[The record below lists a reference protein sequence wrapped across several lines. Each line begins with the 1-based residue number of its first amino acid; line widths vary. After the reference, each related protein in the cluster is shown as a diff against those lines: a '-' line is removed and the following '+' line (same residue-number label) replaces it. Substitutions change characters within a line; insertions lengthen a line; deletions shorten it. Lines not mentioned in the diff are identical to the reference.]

1 MTGYSAIAPGTDL
14 SQHARVLVRVHDAVI
29 TGGRPPVRP
38 RGVVARSWSRVLGL
52 GLDASSTNAR
62 EPLPFDE
69 VERRRRQSP
78 LSAVVDEL
86 RQVLVSVADA
96 SSFLVV
102 VTDAEGVIL
111 WREGSARVRL
121 RADALGFTEGA
132 RWTEATV
139 GTNAIG
145 TALAEAA
152 PVQLFSAE
160 HFEQAQHPWYCTAAP
175 IHHPVS
181 GELLGVVDVSGPA
194 LTLHPVIGALVET
207 AVRLAESQLWRH
219 HEQRLER
226 LRQSTR
232 GLLATVRGPLL
243 LVDDHGWVA
252 HQTGIAV
259 RDRIEVPRTDR
270 LIAVPGLGLCRPER
284 IGDGWLVRPHEAADH
299 IVAELDLTGAPV
311 LRLRS
316 DAEPW
321 RTALTPRNADV
332 LVLLERAGRS
342 GMTAGQL
349 STALF
354 GDEEHCVTVRAEV
367 SRLRR
372 VIGGLVTTNPYRLA
386 DGVTLSV
393 LRPARASRGPS
404 GGAGELPA
412 RSPAPAAPDQ
422 PVAGS
427 RAHRYSRP
435 AHHGRYEAR
444 GDPDGGQPT

>member
-1 MTGYSAIAPGTDL
+1 MGYSAIAPGTDL
-14 SQHARVLVRVHDAVI
+14 SQHVRVLTRVHDAVLA
-29 TGGRPPVRP
+29 GGSPPVRP
-38 RGVVARSWSRVLGL
+38 RGVVARSWSRVLDF
-52 GLDASSTNAR
+52 GLDASRTNAR
-62 EPLPFDE
+62 EPLPFAA

-78 LSAVVDEL
+78 LSVVVDEL

-96 SSFLVV
+96 SSFLMV
-102 VTDAEGVIL
+102 VTDADGIIL
-111 WREGSARVRL
+111 WREGSPRVRL
-121 RADALGFTEGA
+121 RADSLGFMEGA

-207 AVRLAESQLWRH
+207 AVKLAESRLWRH

-226 LRQSTR
+226 LRQSAR
-232 GLLATVRGPLL
+232 AVLATVHGPLL

-252 HQTGIAV
+252 HQSGIAA
-259 RDRIEVPRTDR
+259 RDRVEVPRADR
-270 LIAVPGLGLCRPER
+270 LIAVPGLGLCAPER
-284 IGDGWLVRPHEAADH
+284 LGEGWLVRPREARDDVVAD
-299 IVAELDLTGAPV
+299 LDLTAGPPV

-316 DAEPW
+316 GAEPW
-321 RTALTPRNADV
+321 VTPLTRRHADV
-332 LVLLERAGRS
+332 LVLLRLAGRT
-342 GMTAGQL
+342 GMTAPRL
-349 STALF
+349 SAALY

-367 SRLRR
+367 SRLRK
-372 VIGGLVTTNPYRLA
+372 VVGGLVTTNPYRLA

-393 LRPARASRGPS
+393 VPPDGATPRSTGGQRESPS
-404 GGAGELPA
+404 GSHVPPTP
-412 RSPAPAAPDQ
+412 SQ
-422 PVAGS
+422 PGV
-427 RAHRYSRP
+427 
-435 AHHGRYEAR
+435 
-444 GDPDGGQPT
+444 

>member
-1 MTGYSAIAPGTDL
+1 LAWCDEQHISQFPAGEALQRVARPQKGRGAPEVEVDVTGYSAIAPGTDL
-14 SQHARVLVRVHDAVI
+14 SDHARVLTRVHDAVL

-38 RGVVARSWSRVLGL
+38 RGVVARSWSRVLDL
-52 GLDASSTNAR
+52 GLDASRTNAR
-62 EPLPFDE
+62 EPLPFAA

-78 LSAVVDEL
+78 LSLVVDEL

-96 SSFLVV
+96 SAFLMV
-102 VTDAEGVIL
+102 VTDAEGIIL

-121 RADALGFTEGA
+121 RADSLGFVEGA

-181 GELLGVVDVSGPA
+181 SELLGIVDVSGPA

-207 AVRLAESQLWRH
+207 AVKLAESRLWRH

-226 LRQSTR
+226 LRRSAR
-232 GLLATVRGPLL
+232 GVLATVHGPLL

-252 HQTGIAV
+252 HQSGIAV
-259 RDRIEVPRTDR
+259 RDRVEVPRGDR
-270 LIAVPGLGLCRPER
+270 LMAVPGLGLCAPER
-284 IGDGWLVRPHEAADH
+284 LGEGWLVRPCEARKE
-299 IVAELDLTGAPV
+299 IVADLDLTGPPV

-316 DAEPW
+316 HTEPW
-321 RTALTPRNADV
+321 VTPLTRRHADV
-332 LVLLERAGRS
+332 LVLLQRAGRP
-342 GMTAGQL
+342 GMTAAQL

-354 GDEEHCVTVRAEV
+354 GDDEHCVTARAEV

-372 VIGGLVTTNPYRLA
+372 VVGGLVSTNPYRLA
-386 DGVTLSV
+386 DGVTLRV
-393 LRPARASRGPS
+393 VR
-404 GGAGELPA
+404 
-412 RSPAPAAPDQ
+412 
-422 PVAGS
+422 
-427 RAHRYSRP
+427 
-435 AHHGRYEAR
+435 
-444 GDPDGGQPT
+444 PDGA